1 MENREPIIQTLPAG
15 LKADPL
21 VISLQMLSETLDGRM
36 ERKDARVT
44 EQMRGWMGRWKE
56 GGTYSFIHQ
65 ILRIHQLIC

>member
-44 EQMRGWMGRWKE
+44 EQMREQMGNFRREKLQE
-56 GGTYSFIHQ
+56 
-65 ILRIHQLIC
+65 RIKRKC